1 MLTSYRGPVLDWLG
15 SRIGREGQWPPLI
28 SWRRSRDVNG
38 VYKFDSGTIW
48 LGLIAGSIGLLLFV
62 GFGIAAAKDGSKLAI
77 LCLVVSVLLV
87 GFLMHIGR
95 FSGRC
100 LRSGTPFNT
109 GMTSRQSVLRPPA
122 DTGKPYGICQV
133 GDSRPGELML
143 VGLTLTFR
151 LSLIVSSSENRRS
164 KLQIPESGTVLG
176 YPLAGSLP
184 CLLDFS

>member
-1 MLTSYRGPVLDWLG
+1 MASTDLMATG
-15 SRIGREGQWPPLI
+15 
-28 SWRRSRDVNG
+28 SRDVNG

-95 FSGRC
+95 LSGRC
-100 LRSGTPFNT
+100 WRSGAPVLVFNT

-122 DTGKPYGICQV
+122 DTGKTYAICRV

-143 VGLTLTFR
+143 VGLTLT
-151 LSLIVSSSENRRS
+151 
-164 KLQIPESGTVLG
+164 SG
-176 YPLAGSLP
+176 YH
-184 CLLDFS
+184 